1 MVYKCQEHN
10 SYIVL
15 KGLACADL
23 AKKQTKNDFLQDLFF
38 NCFRYLFWCIIN
50 FSFDPFIY
58 DGQKINY

>member
-23 AKKQTKNDFLQDLFF
+23 AKKQTKNDFFCRIYFLIVLGI
-38 NCFRYLFWCIIN
+38 CFGASLILALTLL
-50 FSFDPFIY
+50 SMMV
-58 DGQKINY
+58 KK